1 VVDGFF
7 LPNLCRFTS
16 FLVNGMERRNSG
28 SSLHKETMEG
38 VSFIKTLEGL
48 SSLAFVEDKKK

>member
-1 VVDGFF
+1 MEDFIDEYYVVDGFF

-28 SSLHKETMEG
+28 SFLHKETLEG
-38 VSFIKTLEGL
+38 VSFIKHEGCP
-48 SSLAFVEDKKK
+48 E